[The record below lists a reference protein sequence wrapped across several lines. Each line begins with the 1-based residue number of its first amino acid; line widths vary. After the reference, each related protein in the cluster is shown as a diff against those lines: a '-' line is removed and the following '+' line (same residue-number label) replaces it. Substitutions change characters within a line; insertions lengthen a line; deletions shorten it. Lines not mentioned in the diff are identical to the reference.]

1 VLVSPKNEPQ
11 HILIFAAEKLKTAVT
26 ILGYPPTI
34 WRPGALQ
41 RTPGYW
47 HQNPEPFG
55 ELLAPLLSEKR
66 NFFDVVE
73 SHLL

>member
-11 HILIFAAEKLKTAVT
+11 HILISFAAEKLKTAVT

-34 WRPGALQ
+34 WRPVALQ

-55 ELLAPLLSEKR
+55 ELLAIAVRKTKLL
-66 NFFDVVE
+66 DVVE